1 MKWTDPSIELV
12 ACGSS
17 GSGMQTFIDWE
28 TTVLDHTYDHVE
40 YISLHSY
47 YGNRDNDLPN
57 YLARSLDMD
66 HFINTVVAVCDY
78 MKAKKRSKK

>member
-1 MKWTDPSIELV
+1 EAAKVMKWTDPSIELV

-17 GSGMQTFIDWE
+17 GSGMPTFIDWE
-28 TTVLDHTYDHVE
+28 TTVLDHTYEHVE

-66 HFINTVVAVCDY
+66 HFIKTVISVCDY
-78 MKAKKRSKK
+78 M